1 MSQRSSDPA
10 GQAGSD
16 RPARPAGQAGSDR
29 PAGPAGQAGGD
40 WPDDLWPDDDGEGGS
55 SSPAGDG
62 ARDGAGDG
70 SPPGAAGAPP
80 VPSGWPG
87 TAPRNRRIR
96 PAVLAVI
103 IVAAAAAGGGIAAA
117 VVHDL
122 SAPSATGSGAAGSG
136 ASGSNGPFSLSPGQ
150 SGGNGALPGGGA
162 VPGGGQGAGPGQAG
176 SLFLI
181 GKVTGVSRTS
191 ITIGG
196 PGRTVT
202 AAVTG
207 ATRVTGKVSTITEI
221 KVGDQVSAQITQGS
235 SGNVAVAIADPAQ
248 LPGGG
253 SLP

>member
-1 MSQRSSDPA
+1 MSQRSSD
-10 GQAGSD
+10 S
-16 RPARPAGQAGSDR
+16 
-29 PAGPAGQAGGD
+29 AGQAGGD
-40 WPDDLWPDDDGEGGS
+40 WPDDLWPDDDDQAGHGS
-55 SSPAGDG
+55 LAGDP
-62 ARDGAGDG
+62 ARDGGDEG
-70 SPPGAAGAPP
+70 PPGAAGAPP

-103 IVAAAAAGGGIAAA
+103 IVAAAAAGAGIAAVA
-117 VVHDL
+117 VHDL
-122 SAPSATGSGAAGSG
+122 SAPSATGSGVAGSG
-136 ASGSNGPFSLSPGQ
+136 AGGSDGPFSQSPGQ
-150 SGGNGALPGGGA
+150 SGGNGTLPGGGGA
-162 VPGGGQGAGPGQAG
+162 VPGGGGTVPGGGPGAGPGQAG

-181 GKVTGVSRTS
+181 GKVTAVSRTS

-196 PGRTVT
+196 PGRTAT

-235 SGNVAVAIADPAQ
+235 RGNVAVAIADPAQ